1 MVYLERYIPTMM
13 ICGEMRYRRNQKD
26 FHMDFIVLE
35 NRGDRV
41 PRVVLLKD
49 LEKKSS
55 DCLHSIMEGMYAVI
69 MTSER
74 TQGDNTKE
82 SLSFVLV
89 LDMLKH
95 SSCLLGVK

>member
-1 MVYLERYIPTMM
+1 
-13 ICGEMRYRRNQKD
+13 
-26 FHMDFIVLE
+26 MDFIVLE
-35 NRGDRV
+35 NRDDRV

-55 DCLHSIMEGMYAVI
+55 DCLHSIMKGMYAVI

-82 SLSFVLV
+82 FLSFIFV

-95 SSCLLGVK
+95 TAPAYRSKIKHAMQI